1 MIFSSIQ
8 RERLLSAIFLIP
20 VLTVL
25 FAVGTVSSEEKAQP
39 PVPETERKV
48 AADTLHGIEIEDP
61 YRWLENQE
69 SEQTRDWIRR
79 QNKYTHS
86 FLDKVK
92 GRKKIKERL
101 VDLMKIDRI
110 GIPMEREG
118 RYFITKRSADQQ
130 QFVIYM
136 REGLNGEDR
145 VLVDPH
151 PMSADHTTSVN
162 IMDIS
167 GDGSLLAYG
176 VREGGADE
184 VTVRF
189 LDVDSMEK
197 LPDILEKGLYFG
209 ISITD
214 DKSGFYYSRHNPM
227 VGSRVFYHEMGTD
240 PSEDSEIFG
249 EGFGPQSGIS
259 AGITEDGRYLAIVV
273 FHGSAGQKSEVYYK
287 DLEEDGPIVPLVNDI
302 DARFTPHYAEGKVFM
317 ETNWKAPRGRIMVI
331 DMDHPEK
338 ENWKEIIPE
347 SDNVIRGVS
356 LAGGYLFVNY
366 MEDVVSKIKVYSPG
380 GDFEREI
387 SFSTLGTVSGMVGR
401 WERNEAFFVFTSFH
415 VPTRIYRYD
424 IREDE
429 KKIWEKLNVPVDT
442 DKIEVKQ
449 VWYESRDGT
458 EIPMF
463 IVCRKGLELNGNNPT
478 MLTGYGGFNVS
489 MTPGFRSTGV
499 LWTEYGGVYAIPNL
513 RGGGEFGEEWHK
525 AGMLDK
531 KQNVFDDFIAAA
543 EYLIDKGYTSS
554 SKLAIRG
561 GSNGGLLVGA
571 ALVQRPDLYQAVV
584 CTYPLLDMLRFHQ
597 FLLGKFWVSEYG
609 SSEDEEQFEFLYE
622 YSPYHNVEKGE
633 EYPST
638 LFITGDSDT
647 RVAPLHARKMTAML
661 QWANSSDDPILML
674 YDTKAGHSGGKPVDK
689 QIEDTADEMMY
700 LIWQL
705 GMNK

>member
-1 MIFSSIQ
+1 MLFSSL
-8 RERLLSAIFLIP
+8 RRLRLFLSVLVIP
-20 VLTVL
+20 VLAVL
-25 FAVGTVSSEEKAQP
+25 VISGTVSSGEKDLP

-48 AADTLHGIEIEDP
+48 VVDTLHGIEIEDP
-61 YRWLENQE
+61 YRWLEDQE

-79 QNKYTHS
+79 QNEYTHS
-86 FLDKVK
+86 FLDKVR
-92 GRKKIKERL
+92 GRDKIKERL
-101 VDLMKIDRI
+101 IELMKIDRI
-110 GIPMEREG
+110 GIPAEREG
-118 RYFITKRSADQQ
+118 RYFLTKRSAEQQ

-167 GDGSLLAYG
+167 RDGSLLAYG

-189 LDVDSMEK
+189 LDVDRMEK
-197 LPDILEKGLYFG
+197 LPDMLESGLYFG

-214 DKSGFYYSRHNPM
+214 DREGFYYSRHNPM

-240 PSEDSEIFG
+240 PSEDREIFG
-249 EGFGPQSGIS
+249 EGFGPQSGIG

-273 FHGSAGQKSEVYYK
+273 FHGSAGQKSEIYYK
-287 DLEEDGPIVPLVNDI
+287 DLEKDGPIVPLVNDI
-302 DARFTPHYAEGKVFM
+302 DARFTPHYAEGRVFL
-317 ETNWKAPRGRIMVI
+317 ETNWKAPRGRILVL
-331 DMDHPEK
+331 DMEQPER

-366 MEDVVSKIKVYSPG
+366 MEDVVSRIKVYQPD

-387 SFSTLGTVSGMVGR
+387 AFSTLGTVSGMIGR

-424 IREDE
+424 IRRDE

-442 DKIEVKQ
+442 DQIEVKQ
-449 VWYESRDGT
+449 VWYESSDGT

-463 IVCRKGLELNGNNPT
+463 IVHRKGLELDGNNPT
-478 MLTGYGGFNVS
+478 LLSGYGGFNVS
-489 MTPGFRSTGV
+489 LTPGFRSTGV
-499 LWTEYGGVYAIPNL
+499 LWTERGGVYAIPNL

-525 AGMLDK
+525 AGMLDR

-571 ALVQRPDLYQAVV
+571 ALVQRPELYQAVV

-609 SSEDEEQFEFLYE
+609 SAENKEQFEFLYE
-622 YSPYHNVEKGE
+622 YSPYHNVAKGE

-661 QWANSSDDPILML
+661 QWANSSDNPILLL

-705 GMNK
+705 GMD

>member
-1 MIFSSIQ
+1 
-8 RERLLSAIFLIP
+8 
-20 VLTVL
+20 
-25 FAVGTVSSEEKAQP
+25 
-39 PVPETERKV
+39 
-48 AADTLHGIEIEDP
+48 
-61 YRWLENQE
+61 
-69 SEQTRDWIRR
+69 
-79 QNKYTHS
+79 
-86 FLDKVK
+86 
-92 GRKKIKERL
+92 
-101 VDLMKIDRI
+101 
-110 GIPMEREG
+110 
-118 RYFITKRSADQQ
+118 
-130 QFVIYM
+130 
-136 REGLNGEDR
+136 
-145 VLVDPH
+145 
-151 PMSADHTTSVN
+151 
-162 IMDIS
+162 
-167 GDGSLLAYG
+167 
-176 VREGGADE
+176 
-184 VTVRF
+184 
-189 LDVDSMEK
+189 
-197 LPDILEKGLYFG
+197 
-209 ISITD
+209 
-214 DKSGFYYSRHNPM
+214 
-227 VGSRVFYHEMGTD
+227 
-240 PSEDSEIFG
+240 
-249 EGFGPQSGIS
+249 
-259 AGITEDGRYLAIVV
+259 
-273 FHGSAGQKSEVYYK
+273 
-287 DLEEDGPIVPLVNDI
+287 
-302 DARFTPHYAEGKVFM
+302 